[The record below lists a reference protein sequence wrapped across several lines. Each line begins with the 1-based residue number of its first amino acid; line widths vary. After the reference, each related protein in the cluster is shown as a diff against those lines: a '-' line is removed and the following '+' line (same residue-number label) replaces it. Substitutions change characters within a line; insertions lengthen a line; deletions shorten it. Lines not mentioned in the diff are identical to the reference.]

1 MIDYRVTIP
10 FSMTKAIFVIADT
23 EFRMMPEY
31 VSVAIDGPV
40 GAGKSTIARAAA
52 AALGYV
58 YVDTGAMYRSV
69 GLYCRRKNTD
79 MGSPVDIAAQLGEIS
94 LGIRIIDGVQHI
106 FLNGEDVS
114 EEIRLPEISMAA
126 SAVSA
131 VPEVRDALLGM
142 QREFAEKNNVIMDGR
157 DIGTVVLPN
166 ARVKIFLT
174 ASPEIRAKRRFD
186 ELKAK
191 GREVTFEEVLDDLNK
206 RDYNDSHRAAA
217 PLRAAED
224 AVVADTSGL
233 DFEQSVK
240 LVCGLI
246 KERL

>member
-10 FSMTKAIFVIADT
+10 FSMTKAISVIADT

-131 VPEVRDALLGM
+131 DPEVRDALLGM